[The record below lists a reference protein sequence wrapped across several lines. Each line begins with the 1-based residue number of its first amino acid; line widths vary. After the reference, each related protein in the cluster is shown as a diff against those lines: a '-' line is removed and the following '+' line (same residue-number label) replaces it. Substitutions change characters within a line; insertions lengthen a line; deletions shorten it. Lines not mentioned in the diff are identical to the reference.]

1 MQKNIIG
8 QSQVLLYI
16 AKGKKGRAAALR
28 LSAVKSGARKAQTAK
43 VEQNLIKYQ
52 KWSKKKWLEPEVE
65 QI

>member
-52 KWSKKKWLEPEVE
+52 K
-65 QI
+65 